1 MVRDIER
8 SICALA
14 NAMGLGAVAYRSTR
28 PYGAR
33 MAICRTDKHR
43 IQGRSNMGILG
54 GSVGLRL
61 LRTIA
66 PEPPHRGSPEAD
78 ATDATDGKL
87 EAAFGGRLQAA
98 LAGKT
103 VIDFGCGEGQ
113 QAVAMARA
121 VPDCRVIGLDIQQ
134 KHLDL
139 ARQRAMQAGLED
151 RCSFAMTTEER
162 ADVIVSFDAFEH
174 FSDPLAI
181 LEIMSR
187 LLKPSGEVLVSFGPT
202 WLHPYGGHLFSVF
215 PWAHLVFTERA
226 LIRWRSRF
234 RQDGAQSFGEVDGGL
249 NQIRIAE
256 FERLVDASPLTIDW
270 LETVPIRGLSILRL
284 RLLREFGSSLVRC
297 RLVPAPPPGAPR
309 T

>member
-1 MVRDIER
+1 MRR
-8 SICALA
+8 HNGALS
-14 NAMGLGAVAYRSTR
+14 NRQDRV
-28 PYGAR
+28 
-33 MAICRTDKHR
+33 
-43 IQGRSNMGILG
+43 QGRSYMGILG
-54 GSVGLRL
+54 GTVGLRI

-66 PEPPHRGSPEAD
+66 PEPPQRGHLGAD

-103 VIDFGCGEGQ
+103 VIDFGCGDGQ

-134 KHLDL
+134 KHLDWS
-139 ARQRAMQAGLED
+139 RQRAVQAGLED
-151 RCSFAMTTEER
+151 RCVFAMETEER

-181 LEIMSR
+181 LTIMSK
-187 LLKPSGEVLVSFGPT
+187 LLKPNGEVLVSFGPT

-215 PWAHLVFTERA
+215 PWAHLIFTERA

-234 RQDGAQSFGEVDGGL
+234 RQDGARSFGEVDGGL

-256 FERLVDASPLTIDW
+256 FERLVEASPLTIDW
-270 LETVPIRGLSILRL
+270 LETVPIRGLSFLRH

-297 RLVPAPPPGAPR
+297 RLVPQPVHHGDTRNTA
-309 T
+309 